1 MDNSVLDQ
9 LKEVEKRIDYPE
21 QRLGKELAEPFPA
34 AVSGGRKLLYASQ
47 AEQAMSLV
55 RPEVPFIQTG
65 YEGIFHSV
73 SPILSE
79 ISSGVIRQKR

>member
-34 AVSGGRKLLYASQ
+34 AVSGARQLSYAS
-47 AEQAMSLV
+47 
-55 RPEVPFIQTG
+55 
-65 YEGIFHSV
+65 
-73 SPILSE
+73 
-79 ISSGVIRQKR
+79 